1 MNDDNGAESDDAD
14 DESDDGDFWFNDLFR
29 GIGATKVVQDLP
41 KINASLY
48 ESSHYQVGASNSGK
62 DALL

>member
-48 ESSHYQVGASNSGK
+48 ESPH
-62 DALL
+62 

>member
-1 MNDDNGAESDDAD
+1 MNDDNSAESDDVDDDDDDVD

-48 ESSHYQVGASNSGK
+48 ESLH
-62 DALL
+62 

>member
-1 MNDDNGAESDDAD
+1 MMIMALKVMMLTMKVMMVI
-14 DESDDGDFWFNDLFR
+14 FWFNDLFR

-48 ESSHYQVGASNSGK
+48 ESPY
-62 DALL
+62 